1 MGVTARKRRVPA
13 RACTSR
19 RTPQGAVHL
28 QREPAST
35 RKSPGLLPLQRPAVM
50 PASPDGCLLR
60 EEAGNCQGFGKLR
73 GRGSCR
79 LPLLC

>member
-1 MGVTARKRRVPA
+1 MGITARKRGGP

-19 RTPQGAVHL
+19 RTHRGAVHL
-28 QREPAST
+28 QWEPAST
-35 RKSPGLLPLQRPAVM
+35 CKPLQRPAVM

-60 EEAGNCQGFGKLR
+60 EEAGNCRGFGKLR

-79 LPLLC
+79 PPLLC